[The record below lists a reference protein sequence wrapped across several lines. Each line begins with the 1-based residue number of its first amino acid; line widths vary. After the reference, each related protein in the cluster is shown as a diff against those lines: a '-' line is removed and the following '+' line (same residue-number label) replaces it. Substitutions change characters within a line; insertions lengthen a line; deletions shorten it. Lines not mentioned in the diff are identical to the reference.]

1 MLTFDHELAFPCSE
15 HKELYT
21 SKESPVFERRFE
33 TERIFAMEGSR
44 QVLENIVILKKVF
57 TKTYLKSSM
66 ANFIETG
73 LSTVKTYL
81 KQ

>member
-1 MLTFDHELAFPCSE
+1 
-15 HKELYT
+15 
-21 SKESPVFERRFE
+21 
-33 TERIFAMEGSR
+33 MEGSR